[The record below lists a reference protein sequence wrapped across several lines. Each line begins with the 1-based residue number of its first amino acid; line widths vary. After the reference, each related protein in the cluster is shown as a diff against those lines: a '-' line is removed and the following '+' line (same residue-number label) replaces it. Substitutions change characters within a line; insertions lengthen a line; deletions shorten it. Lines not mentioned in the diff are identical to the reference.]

1 MKKTLIVASLA
12 VMLGAC
18 GSSDTKKEGN
28 PFLTEYTTPFGV
40 PPFDQITIEDYKPAF
55 LQGMD
60 EQKKEIEAI
69 VTNSEAATFENTI
82 VALDQSGRLLSKVSS
97 VFYGLNSANTND
109 EMQALSRE
117 LSPLMSK
124 HNDDIN
130 LNAKLFERVKAVY
143 ENRENLNL
151 DKEQSKLLE
160 ETYKGFVRSGA
171 NLDAES
177 QAKLRELNSEI
188 AMLQLTF
195 GQNMLAETNAFQLVI
210 DKKEDLAGLPENLI
224 ANGAETAKAAGMEG
238 KWIFTLHN
246 PSVMPFLQYADNREL
261 REKIFKGYINRGNN
275 GNEND
280 NKEVVKK

>member
-1 MKKTLIVASLA
+1 MKKTLIVAGLA

-160 ETYKGFVRSGA
+160 ET
-171 NLDAES
+171 
-177 QAKLRELNSEI
+177 
-188 AMLQLTF
+188 
-195 GQNMLAETNAFQLVI
+195 
-210 DKKEDLAGLPENLI
+210 
-224 ANGAETAKAAGMEG
+224 
-238 KWIFTLHN
+238 
-246 PSVMPFLQYADNREL
+246 
-261 REKIFKGYINRGNN
+261 
-275 GNEND
+275 
-280 NKEVVKK
+280 